1 MIVMTIIG
9 KQMKIENFIEN
20 EDGSATI
27 TFDLTDEEKELF
39 LINGLRAAILD
50 GLKATKGWVEEKP
63 MKNVVTFT
71 NGVDFY
77 KYPYTSDDYSK
88 YADELGE
95 ITIAVV
101 YGVLDHPKLGYQ
113 RSVRTSIVVKTNDDG
128 SFETLNTI
136 YKPLSL

>member
-1 MIVMTIIG
+1 MRVMTIIG

-39 LINGLRAAILD
+39 LINGIRAAILD

-71 NGVDFY
+71 NGVHFY
-77 KYPYTSDDYSK
+77 KQPYTSDDYKK
-88 YADELGE
+88 YADELGD
-95 ITIAVV
+95 ITLARVW
-101 YGVLDHPKLGYQ
+101 GVLDHPILGYQ
-113 RSVRTSIVVKTNDDG
+113 ESVTTSIVVKINDNG

-136 YKPLSL
+136 YKPSSF